1 MPDDLPSLATNTDV
15 AEVAD
20 AIDEAIEA
28 VEESVEEVKDIVEGI
43 DLDSLASKIAD
54 AVYDKT
60 RKLVADLM
68 EATEDAAAIVDEVLT
83 ETAPATEEATP
94 EPDEE
99 DEEDVKPKTGHPMFK
114 KPLKKER

>member
-1 MPDDLPSLATNTDV
+1 
-15 AEVAD
+15 
-20 AIDEAIEA
+20 
-28 VEESVEEVKDIVEGI
+28 
-43 DLDSLASKIAD
+43 
-54 AVYDKT
+54 
-60 RKLVADLM
+60 M
-68 EATEDAAAIVDEVLT
+68 EATEDAAAIADEVLT